1 MVDLKGAMG
10 SRGPGVGDEDKMVI
24 GGLNT
29 QDMKNRFGVRY
40 SQMGKPG
47 VNDDPGDGMDLF
59 SPGRTRQR
67 GRGSVSL
74 GRRMSGRDPVKG
86 WRIAEV
92 HLAFR
97 EFDRKKKG
105 FLNSTEL
112 RRLLVN
118 FGVAWSAVKGAVP
131 PNHYWNFTDVLDKV
145 EKLQPA
151 EAIADKIWHM
161 FQHADRQEQRD
172 GKCNG
177 KVKAKDFTKNLKD
190 HGLTDDDIYILCF
203 KYTNGPVSEKKPG
216 RVQGQI
222 GYGDLHRDLFPTDGW
237 ETAKYWQQFEELFYN
252 HMMQQPAGLDPF
264 GDPGSPMSPM
274 SPASPLEPI
283 SPRGW
288 KSGVTWDR

>member
-1 MVDLKGAMG
+1 MIPGALD
-10 SRGPGVGDEDKMVI
+10 PNK
-24 GGLNT
+24 
-29 QDMKNRFGVRY
+29 DMKDRFGVVI
-40 SQMGKPG
+40 SKAGE
-47 VNDDPGDGMDLF
+47 
-59 SPGRTRQR
+59 SPDT
-67 GRGSVSL
+67 GSPVRKRSLVGL
-74 GRRMSGRDPVKG
+74 GRKSAFGLGREQVKG
-86 WRIAEV
+86 WRIAEI

-118 FGVAWSAVKGAVP
+118 FGVAWSMVKQAVP
-131 PNHYWNFTDVLDKV
+131 VNHYWNFTDVMDKV

-151 EAIADKIWHM
+151 EAISDKIWHM

-177 KVKAKDFTKNLKD
+177 KVKAKDFCKNLKE
-190 HGLTDDDIYILCF
+190 HGLTEEDIYILCY
-203 KYTNGPVSEKKPG
+203 KYTNGPVNEKKPG
-216 RVQGQI
+216 RVVGQI

-252 HMMQQPAGLDPF
+252 HILSNPSDHTF
-264 GDPGSPMSPM
+264 GDPGSPTSPI
-274 SPASPLEPI
+274 SPTDPLEPI

-288 KSGVTWDR
+288 RTTR

>member
-1 MVDLKGAMG
+1 MDMMPALSDMMG
-10 SRGPGVGDEDKMVI
+10 GSLAAHEYKD
-24 GGLNT
+24 
-29 QDMKNRFGVRY
+29 RFGVPL
-40 SQMGKPG
+40 QPQTTQ
-47 VNDDPGDGMDLF
+47 DE
-59 SPGRTRQR
+59 SPRRGRTT

-74 GRRMSGRDPVKG
+74 GRRYSNRDPVKG
-86 WRIAEV
+86 WRIAEI

-112 RRLLVN
+112 RRCLLN
-118 FGVAWSAVKGAVP
+118 FGIAWNYVKAAVP
-131 PNHYWNFTDVLDKV
+131 VNHYWNFTDVMEKV

-177 KVKAKDFTKNLKD
+177 KVKAKEFCKNLKD
-190 HGLTDDDIYILCF
+190 HGLTDEDVYILCY
-203 KYTNGPVSEKKPG
+203 KYSNGQNNDKKAG
-216 RVQGQI
+216 RVNGQI

-237 ETAKYWQQFEELFYN
+237 ETAKYWQQFEELFYT
-252 HMMQQPAGLDPF
+252 HMAQETMDPY
-264 GDPGSPMSPM
+264 GDPGSPT
-274 SPASPLEPI
+274 SPASPRSPLEPI

-288 KSGVTWDR
+288 KSGGNWA